1 MMPPSCLPNVCLSP
15 WRCTTHTALLTARL
29 CGPLLEDL
37 QILLFRW
44 QLFCRHRLHPGRSAL
59 KNPYNRGFLR
69 NWGQVFF
76 QRTPARLP
84 EPLLTGE
91 AAPNLGGPGVP
102 GEMLLLQD
110 TLEVHGGLCFAAKG
124 CALAATST

>member
-1 MMPPSCLPNVCLSP
+1 MCSFVGGLSCFHFYLTSIN
-15 WRCTTHTALLTARL
+15 CTTYEHFRHKHT
-29 CGPLLEDL
+29 
-37 QILLFRW
+37 
-44 QLFCRHRLHPGRSAL
+44 GRSAL